1 MPTVKYLLII
11 VIALTIT
18 TISVYAIP
26 QDTTIAANNASISA
40 QQATPPGYQYTPPQ
54 KDTWLKLFYAAL
66 PFLIVIAFVAVAIF
80 FPVFTGFMSATAGLI
95 IFGLLVLL
103 LGSCFTGGIVW
114 EGSGDPNNIFNIL
127 MSHFYIYIGIVLI
140 ALDLMLLGS
149 IVISVI
155 GAAFILWDIG
165 ISIYSTYKG
174 IHARDFNEVE
184 LMVLGVLM
192 GITTI
197 VAFIYGL
204 RKQKNKKNLAKSHLY
219 IGEIGTVTEKRVDNT
234 YQVRINYE
242 YWDAVSTDELNVGD
256 NVEVVSVHNA
266 TLRVRRHSK

>member
-1 MPTVKYLLII
+1 MPILRYLFIVSII
-11 VIALTIT
+11 VIT
-18 TISVYAIP
+18 TINAYAIP

-40 QQATPPGYQYTPPQ
+40 QQTTPPDYQYTHQQ

-66 PFLIVIAFVAVAIF
+66 PFLLVVAFIALAIF

-114 EGSGDPNNIFNIL
+114 EGSGNPDNIFNIL

-140 ALDLMLLGS
+140 ALDIMMLGS
-149 IVISVI
+149 IIISVI

-165 ISIYSTYKG
+165 ISLYSTYRG

-204 RKQKNKKNLAKSHLY
+204 RKQKNKKDLTKSHLY
-219 IGEIGTVTEKRVDNT
+219 IGEIGTVIEKRVDNT

-242 YWDAVSTDELNVGD
+242 YWDAVSTDELDVDD
-256 NVEVVSVHNA
+256 NVEVVSIHNA
-266 TLRVRRHSK
+266 TLRVRKHSK

>member
-1 MPTVKYLLII
+1 MSIIKYLFII
-11 VIALTIT
+11 SIISIIT
-18 TISVYAIP
+18 MSAYAIQ
-26 QDTTIAANNASISA
+26 QDTTIAANSASISA
-40 QQATPPGYQYTPPQ
+40 QQTVPPDHQYTPPQ

-66 PFLIVIAFVAVAIF
+66 PFLLVVAFIALAVF

-114 EGSGDPNNIFNIL
+114 EGSGNPNNIFNIL

-140 ALDLMLLGS
+140 ALDLMMLGS

-165 ISIYSTYKG
+165 ISVYSTYRG
-174 IHARDFNEVE
+174 IHARDISEID

-197 VAFIYGL
+197 VAFIYAL
-204 RKQKNKKNLAKSHLY
+204 RKQKNKKDLTKSHLY
-219 IGEIGTVTEKRVDNT
+219 IGEIGTVIEKRVDNT

-242 YWDAVSTDELNVGD
+242 YWDAVSTDELDVDD

-266 TLRVRRHSK
+266 TLRVRKHFK